1 MAEKG
6 KPAPFRSRQCM
17 FVLYPES
24 QQDQI
29 DFVQK
34 NYPCAW
40 ALHDKDKHT
49 QGEYDRYIQRHDG
62 EKPDWNPGDLKKP
75 HIHFVCRFPNAR
87 YFSGIAKELGVP
99 EPTIRKVNNLYKAY
113 VYLWHM
119 LDPDKYQY
127 DPGIVG
133 RHDWEDPSEHAGM
146 SQAEDEQVQ
155 ILLDMPA
162 FNSAG
167 DMARWAYEQ
176 GCWASFKKNYT
187 LWRDIQKERNF
198 HEAAQAM
205 AARMGEPLFPDATP
219 DEARQAYR
227 NAVNK
232 GISASIQK
240 DAESENPLLPVN
252 RFTPTNKPG
261 PWDEE

>member
-1 MAEKG
+1 
-6 KPAPFRSRQCM
+6 M

-24 QQDQI
+24 QQETI
-29 DFVQK
+29 EFVQN

-49 QGEYDRYIQRHDG
+49 QGEYDRYIQKHDG
-62 EKPDWNPGDLKKP
+62 EKPDWQPGDLKKP

-133 RHDWEDPSEHAGM
+133 RHDWEDPSEHAGI

-162 FNSAG
+162 FNRYNEL
-167 DMARWAYEQ
+167 ARWAYEN
-176 GCWASFKKNYT
+176 GCWATFKKNYT
-187 LWRDIQKERNF
+187 LWRDIFLERSRLERAVADHDIVRKVIDRDIQRDADSPAPKLTINTF
-198 HEAAQAM
+198 FDTDKC
-205 AARMGEPLFPDATP
+205 PPVSLVNPATP
-219 DEARQAYR
+219 AD
-227 NAVNK
+227 
-232 GISASIQK
+232 
-240 DAESENPLLPVN
+240 
-252 RFTPTNKPG
+252 
-261 PWDEE
+261 

>member
-1 MAEKG
+1 MPENEKG

-24 QQDQI
+24 QQQI
-29 DFVQK
+29 IEFVQQ

-40 ALHDKDKHT
+40 ALHDEDKHS
-49 QGEYDRYIQRHDG
+49 QASYDRYIQNHNG
-62 EKPDWNPGDLKKP
+62 EKPDWKPGDLKKP

-87 YFSGIAKELGVP
+87 YFSGIAKELGVT
-99 EPTIRKVNNLYKAY
+99 EQTIRKVNNLYKAF

-127 DPGIVG
+127 DKSIVG
-133 RHDWEDPSEHAGM
+133 THDFEEPSEHAGI

-162 FNSAG
+162 FHTVNE
-167 DMARWAYEQ
+167 MARWAYEQ

-187 LWRDIQKERNF
+187 LWRDIQNER
-198 HEAAQAM
+198 
-205 AARMGEPLFPDATP
+205 
-219 DEARQAYR
+219 
-227 NAVNK
+227 
-232 GISASIQK
+232 SIVECSTAQK
-240 DAESENPLLPVN
+240 DAWNKRITDDLQNDAQGPDPVFPVN
-252 RFTPTNKPG
+252 RFTETDKPS
-261 PWDEE
+261 PWG